1 MNFTHAANHQVIFF
15 PDEVQTLFPGQP
27 YLYRISYQDWTNG
40 YQQIM
45 HSHADLTEILLLLA
59 GSGCYS
65 IGAQR
70 YPVQAGDVILCNGGT
85 VHDEFPNT
93 RETYQT
99 LCLGIKNLCLP
110 DLPPNH
116 IIAHNKTP
124 IFHHP
129 AQFDDLSAL
138 LQIMMRQ
145 AQAQAPSYLSICQQ
159 LMQCVLELTAQMI
172 AAQSADIDPQ
182 QNQLCAQVEAYIYQH
197 YSEDLT
203 IEQLGK
209 LFFVSPY
216 HLAHVF
222 KQHTGYTLKQ
232 YILRR
237 RIGEAQDRLS
247 YSSDSIT
254 QIARDVGF
262 ADSAYFSRIFTKYVG
277 MSPKYYREYR
287 TKSEDSQESLS

>member
-1 MNFTHAANHQVIFF
+1 MKSTHSSNHQIIFF
-15 PDEVQTLFPGQP
+15 PQEVQTLFPGQP
-27 YLYRISYQDWTNG
+27 SLYRISYQDWTNG

-45 HSHADLTEILLLLA
+45 HCHADITEILLLLA
-59 GSGCYS
+59 GSGHYS

-70 YPVQAGDVILCNGGT
+70 YPIRAGDVILCNGGV
-85 VHDEFPNT
+85 VHDEFPKT
-93 RETYQT
+93 HETYQT
-99 LCLGIKNLCLP
+99 ICLGIKGLQLP

-124 IFHHP
+124 IFHRP

-138 LQIMMRQ
+138 LQIILRQ
-145 AQAQAPSYLSICQQ
+145 ADQQAPLYLHICQQ
-159 LMQCVLELTAQMI
+159 LMLSVLKLTEQMI
-172 AAQSADIDPQ
+172 REYGTENNSQ
-182 QNQLCAQVEAYIYQH
+182 QNELCAQVEAYIYTH
-197 YSEDLT
+197 YQQDLT

-222 KQHTGYTLKQ
+222 KQYTGYTLKQ

-254 QIARDVGF
+254 QIAREVGF
-262 ADSAYFSRIFTKYVG
+262 EDSAYFSRIFTKYVG
-277 MSPKYYREYR
+277 MSPKFYREYR
-287 TKSEDSQESLS
+287 TKSDE

>member
-1 MNFTHAANHQVIFF
+1 MKSTHPSNHQVIFF
-15 PDEVQTLFPGQP
+15 PQEVQTLFPGQRCNP
-27 YLYRISYQDWTNG
+27 RQAVSDRR
-40 YQQIM
+40 
-45 HSHADLTEILLLLA
+45 SA
-59 GSGCYS
+59 
-65 IGAQR
+65 
-70 YPVQAGDVILCNGGT
+70 YPIRAGDVILCNDGV
-85 VHDEFPNT
+85 VHDESH
-93 RETYQT
+93 ETYQT
-99 LCLGIKNLCLP
+99 ICLGIKGLQLP

-124 IFHHP
+124 IFHRP

-138 LQIMMRQ
+138 LQIILRQ
-145 AQAQAPSYLSICQQ
+145 ADQQAPLYLHICQQ
-159 LMQCVLELTAQMI
+159 LMLSVLKLTEQMI
-172 AAQSADIDPQ
+172 LEYGTENNIQ
-182 QNQLCAQVEAYIYQH
+182 QNELCAQVEAYIYTH
-197 YSEDLT
+197 YQQDLA

-254 QIARDVGF
+254 QIAREVGF
-262 ADSAYFSRIFTKYVG
+262 EASAYFSRIFTKYVG
-277 MSPKYYREYR
+277 MSPKFYREYR
-287 TKSEDSQESLS
+287 TKSDE

>member
-1 MNFTHAANHQVIFF
+1 MKSTHPSYHQVIFPLKRYRPYS
-15 PDEVQTLFPGQP
+15 PDNAATRGKLSQ
-27 YLYRISYQDWTNG
+27 
-40 YQQIM
+40 
-45 HSHADLTEILLLLA
+45 
-59 GSGCYS
+59 

-70 YPVQAGDVILCNGGT
+70 YPIRAGDVILCNGGV
-85 VHDEFPNT
+85 VHDGSPKT
-93 RETYQT
+93 HKTYRT
-99 LCLGIKNLCLP
+99 ICPGIKGLQLP

-124 IFHHP
+124 IFHRP

-138 LQIMMRQ
+138 LQIILRRADQ
-145 AQAQAPSYLSICQQ
+145 QVPLYLHICQQ
-159 LMQCVLELTAQMI
+159 LMLSVLKLTEQMI
-172 AAQSADIDPQ
+172 REYGTENNIQ
-182 QNQLCAQVEAYIYQH
+182 QNELCAQVEAYIYTH
-197 YSEDLT
+197 YQQDLA
-203 IEQLGK
+203 IEQPGK

-254 QIARDVGF
+254 QIAREVGF
-262 ADSAYFSRIFTKYVG
+262 EASAYFSRIFTKYVG
-277 MSPKYYREYR
+277 MSPKFYREYR
-287 TKSEDSQESLS
+287 TKSDE

>member
-1 MNFTHAANHQVIFF
+1 MKSTHPSNHQVIFF
-15 PDEVQTLFPGQP
+15 PQEVQTLFPGQRGK
-27 YLYRISYQDWTNG
+27 LSQ
-40 YQQIM
+40 
-45 HSHADLTEILLLLA
+45 
-59 GSGCYS
+59 

-70 YPVQAGDVILCNGGT
+70 YPIRAGDIILCNGGV
-85 VHDEFPNT
+85 VHDESH
-93 RETYQT
+93 ETYQT
-99 LCLGIKNLCLP
+99 ICLDIKGLQPP

-124 IFHHP
+124 IFHRP

-138 LQIMMRQ
+138 LQIILRQ
-145 AQAQAPSYLSICQQ
+145 ADQQAPLYLNICQQ
-159 LMQCVLELTAQMI
+159 LMLSVLKLTEQMI
-172 AAQSADIDPQ
+172 REYGTENNIQ
-182 QNQLCAQVEAYIYQH
+182 QNELCAQVEAYIYTH
-197 YSEDLT
+197 YQQDLA
-203 IEQLGK
+203 IEQPGK

-254 QIARDVGF
+254 QIAREVGF
-262 ADSAYFSRIFTKYVG
+262 EASAYFSRIFTKYVG
-277 MSPKYYREYR
+277 MSPKFYREYR
-287 TKSEDSQESLS
+287 TKSDE